1 MSAGARRGDVQA
13 SAGGGYEWL
22 TWGVASL
29 VIALTFVTAPRVVVG
44 GFRILP
50 EQVGLVVAA
59 VVVVIVAPARCL
71 AMARHTAVRY
81 AAAYIAWLGLVS
93 VLRSANVA
101 ESFRI
106 VAWLVLD
113 LGILIVVAAVLP
125 WDRILKVLGIGA
137 TVSAVIGI
145 VCYATYDA
153 WGLGARPGEGGGIAV
168 FGVSHEAN
176 QLAATLAVTALAL
189 IAGWSR
195 IGPWRL
201 AVLFTIFI
209 AMILTQTRSAIL
221 GLLVGL
227 LLLGLRPADVAQRR
241 HFRKIGLLV
250 IGSMVAAYFVL
261 PGASAFVVA
270 KFGNLR
276 GGTGQYR
283 LASYQY
289 AFDEMNDVLDVIVGQ
304 GANAFSIGL
313 DQRQQI
319 LPGEIPIFL
328 SNLPMQVLYDSG
340 IIGLLLLVLFFRA
353 LRPPAGGRD
362 RGRAVYL
369 AAGSG
374 FLIIALFTSPFWFGF
389 SWVLGALMLSA
400 SLPTSQVEN
409 EAAGHSSS
417 GPSPGARPSGVA
429 SLRNHLRRPGDR
441 GRKPLS

>member
-1 MSAGARRGDVQA
+1 MTAGAGRRDVQA
-13 SAGGGYEWL
+13 SPGGGYDWR
-22 TWGVASL
+22 TWSMASL
-29 VIALTFVTAPRVVVG
+29 VIVLTFVTAPRVVIG

-50 EQVGLVVAA
+50 EQLGLVAAA
-59 VVVVIVAPARCL
+59 VVLVIVAPARCI
-71 AMARHTAVRY
+71 AMARHRAVRY

-93 VLRSANVA
+93 VVRSADVA

-106 VAWLVLD
+106 VAWLIFD
-113 LGILIVVAAVLP
+113 LGILVVVAAVLP
-125 WDRILKVLGIGA
+125 WDRILKILSIGA
-137 TVSAVIGI
+137 AGSAVIGI
-145 VCYATYDA
+145 VCYATYNEL
-153 WGLGARPGEGGGIAV
+153 GLGARPGEGGGIAV
-168 FGVSHEAN
+168 FGVSHEPN

-201 AVLFTIFI
+201 GVLFIIFI

-227 LLLGLRPADVAQRR
+227 LLLGLRPADQVQRR
-241 HFRKIGLLV
+241 RFRKIGVFVICCLV
-250 IGSMVAAYFVL
+250 VAYFVL
-261 PGASAFVVA
+261 PGASAFVIA
-270 KFGNLR
+270 KFANLR

-289 AFDEMNDVLDVIVGQ
+289 ALDEMNDALDVIVGQ

-313 DQRQQI
+313 DQREQM
-319 LPGEIPIFL
+319 LPGEVPIFL

-353 LRPPAGGRD
+353 LRPPAGAPNTC
-362 RGRAVYL
+362 RAVYL

-374 FLIIALFTSPFWFGF
+374 FLVIALFTSPFWFGF
-389 SWVLGALMLSA
+389 SWVLGALLVSA

-409 EAAGHSSS
+409 EAAGESPS
-417 GPSPGARPSGVA
+417 GAAPRSRLSGVA
-429 SLRNHLRRPGDR
+429 SLRNHFRRPDA
-441 GRKPLS
+441 